1 MLGPASVGAVVHRDC
16 DRDSQRRGLRDDQ
29 QPNQSA
35 WPPGTPPRFA
45 SGHDDVGIHIACTV
59 AHLIIAGGRAGDVN
73 RGAAGTTIKPGVPIV
88 AGEVGYADPVAT
100 PSFPQV
106 VLRNG
111 VVVGDPL
118 SAVLG
123 LLKGPWHFDV
133 SDPSRSA
140 SFGEADLRL
149 ANRGGARISA
159 AEIEAVLER
168 RHAIEPALQAIALDA
183 SLAGGASSVPWLPL
197 RQLFDAFAGIRG
209 IGFAKMTKTLHPKR
223 PALIPL
229 LDSVVRK
236 YLEDDDLGA
245 KALFGERALL
255 LVRGYERDLDRN
267 GPAVRAVRQELAR
280 RDFRLTEVR
289 ILDLLIF
296 SATASPRGSGR
307 HDGRAAEAPQITPIQ
322 EF

>member
-1 MLGPASVGAVVHRDC
+1 VIGPASLGVIVHRDR
-16 DRDSQRRGLRDDQ
+16 DRDRQRRGLRDDQ
-29 QPNQSA
+29 QPNQTA
-35 WPPGTPPRFA
+35 RPPGTSPRFA
-45 SGHDDVGIHIACTV
+45 PGHDDVGIRIARTV
-59 AHLIIAGGRAGDVN
+59 THLIIAGGRAGDVN
-73 RGAAGTTIKPGVPIV
+73 RRVAATAIKAGIPVV

-100 PSFPQV
+100 PSFPPV
-106 VLRNG
+106 VLRYG
-111 VVVGDPL
+111 VVVEDPL

-123 LLKGPWHFDV
+123 LMKGPWHFDV

-168 RHAIEPALQAIALDA
+168 RHAIEPALQAIATDA
-183 SLAGGASSVPWLPL
+183 SLAGGANSVPWLPL

-245 KALFGERALL
+245 KALFGERALE

-267 GPAVRAVRQELAR
+267 EPAVRAVGQELAR
-280 RDFRLTEVR
+280 RNLRLTEVR

-296 SATASPRGSGR
+296 SAVAD
-307 HDGRAAEAPQITPIQ
+307 HRA
-322 EF
+322 

>member
-1 MLGPASVGAVVHRDC
+1 M
-16 DRDSQRRGLRDDQ
+16 
-29 QPNQSA
+29 
-35 WPPGTPPRFA
+35 
-45 SGHDDVGIHIACTV
+45 
-59 AHLIIAGGRAGDVN
+59 
-73 RGAAGTTIKPGVPIV
+73 AGTAIKPGIPVV
-88 AGEVGYADPVAT
+88 SAEVGYADPVAT
-100 PSFPQV
+100 PSFPPV

-111 VVVGDPL
+111 VVVEDPL

-123 LLKGPWHFDV
+123 LLTGPWHFDV

-168 RHAIEPALQAIALDA
+168 RHAIESALQAIAPDA

-245 KALFGERALL
+245 KALFGERALE

-267 GPAVRAVRQELAR
+267 GPAIRAVRQELAR
-280 RDFRLTEVR
+280 RDLRLTEVR

-296 SATASPRGSGR
+296 AAVASPRGSGR
-307 HDGRAAEAPQITPIQ
+307 HDGMAAEASQITPIR
-322 EF
+322 EL

>member
-1 MLGPASVGAVVHRDC
+1 MLGPASVGAVVRRDR

-29 QPNQSA
+29 QPNQTA

-45 SGHDDVGIHIACTV
+45 PGHDDVGIRVARTV

-73 RGAAGTTIKPGVPIV
+73 RRAAGTTIKPGVPIV

-100 PSFPQV
+100 PSFPPV

-111 VVVGDPL
+111 VVVEDPL

-123 LLKGPWHFDV
+123 LLKGSWHFDV
-133 SDPSRSA
+133 GDSSRSA

-280 RDFRLTEVR
+280 RDLRLTEVR

-296 SATASPRGSGR
+296 AAVASPRGSGR

-322 EF
+322 EL

>member
-1 MLGPASVGAVVHRDC
+1 M
-16 DRDSQRRGLRDDQ
+16 
-29 QPNQSA
+29 
-35 WPPGTPPRFA
+35 
-45 SGHDDVGIHIACTV
+45 
-59 AHLIIAGGRAGDVN
+59 
-73 RGAAGTTIKPGVPIV
+73 PGVPIV

-111 VVVGDPL
+111 VVVEDPL

-133 SDPSRSA
+133 SDPLRSA

-322 EF
+322 EL